1 MESKRR
7 HRCIFA
13 MHANQR
19 GAWDRLVG
27 DTPWCW
33 CFVVGCGLFWVFCV
47 LCVVLCGWFVVVCDT
62 PWVVACLLGFGGVGL
77 WVVCVFA
84 GGGVC
89 SSLAASRGGG
99 RLGLVVFASC
109 VVVV

>member
-1 MESKRR
+1 MVARR
-7 HRCIFA
+7 DTRVFVFV
-13 MHANQR
+13 
-19 GAWDRLVG
+19 GVFLVCG
-27 DTPWCW
+27 GVF
-33 CFVVGCGLFWVFCV
+33 FVVFVLF
-47 LCVVLCGWFVVVCDT
+47 CGWFVVVCDT
-62 PWVVACLLGFGGVGL
+62 PWVVACLLGFWGVGL

>member
-1 MESKRR
+1 MVARR
-7 HRCIFA
+7 DTRVFVFV
-13 MHANQR
+13 
-19 GAWDRLVG
+19 GVFLVFVG
-27 DTPWCW
+27 VFVG
-33 CFVVGCGLFWVFCV
+33 CFVL
-47 LCVVLCGWFVVVCDT
+47 LCGVFVGVCDT

-99 RLGLVVFASC
+99 RLGPV
-109 VVVV
+109 